1 MNDKIVFGQYIYRN
15 SAIHKL
21 DPRVK
26 LCVLFMMMIGVFLIP
41 ADNFILLGI
50 AFLIPLTAVILSKIS
65 LFKYLKSLKQI
76 AFIMVFSFA
85 FQLFMPAGKNTTIL
99 TTLPICFSYVNIIV
113 CIFILVIYFLI
124 RRYLPFKFLF
134 FLVCLIGIIYL
145 LRYPI
150 LGKAFYTTKLDISEA
165 GLIHGSF
172 LVLRVFVIILAST
185 SLTLTTKPTDLTNAI
200 EWLLMPLEKIK
211 IKTSIFAM
219 MISIALRFI
228 PTLFNETN
236 KILKAQASRGVD
248 FNEGKF
254 KDQVKQIVSLLVPM
268 FVISIKRAEDLADAM
283 EARGY
288 IPGAKRTKLVQMK
301 FCIGDFIVFFVI
313 LALLVGLILGRCGL
327 YAL

>member
-1 MNDKIVFGQYIYRN
+1 MNNIVFGQYIYKD
-15 SAIHKL
+15 SAVHKM
-21 DPRVK
+21 DPRSK
-26 LCVLFMMMIGVFLIP
+26 LAILFILMIGVFLIP
-41 ADNFILLGI
+41 MNNFILLLI
-50 AFLIPLTAVILSKIS
+50 SSLIPIIAIIFSKIS

-76 AFIMVFSFA
+76 AFIMIFSFVI
-85 FQLFMPAGKNTTIL
+85 QLLTSKTGTIL
-99 TTLPICFSYVNIIV
+99 YTFPINLTYVNILIGVLVLILFFIV
-113 CIFILVIYFLI
+113 
-124 RRYLPFKFLF
+124 RKYLPFKLIIFMIL
-134 FLVCLIGIIYL
+134 LVGIIYM

-150 LGKAFYTTKLDISEA
+150 YGSVLKNINWDIYDT
-165 GLIHGSF
+165 GLINGSF
-172 LVLRVFVIILAST
+172 LVARVFVIIIAST
-185 SLTLTTKPTDLTNAI
+185 TLTLTTKPTDLTNAI
-200 EWLLMPLEKIK
+200 EWYLKPLEALK

-254 KDQVKQIVSLLVPM
+254 TEQVKQIVSLLIPM

-288 IPGAKRTKLVQMK
+288 IPGEKRTKLVEMK
-301 FCIGDFIVFFVI
+301 FKFVDYLSMFIVII
-313 LALLVGLILGRCGL
+313 LFIFLILGKCGL